1 MRPTPR
7 VIRTELRTRRPLRR
21 AGTRQGWAGAIPETG
36 RASIP
41 GSSAP
46 LQQQVQRLP
55 AGPQAGQRA
64 TAPRPCLPRPPA
76 RIPSCSGYAPQVP
89 WRRNPARPPARP
101 RHPPWRRR
109 AAGRVEVKRS
119 EARRGPAVVWPLCAG
134 PCLRHCLRRPAPA
147 PQPDRA
153 PTCGGEV
160 PHPAPARLLLETLL
174 PLRVGTGRDGDERE
188 RRGRRARGRALRRV
202 E

>member
-1 MRPTPR
+1 MGGGNPGDRPRLDPRLLSAAAAAGATLARRPTS
-7 VIRTELRTRRPLRR
+7 
-21 AGTRQGWAGAIPETG
+21 GAEG
-36 RASIP
+36 H
-41 GSSAP
+41 GSAT
-46 LQQQVQRLP
+46 LP
-55 AGPQAGQRA
+55 AAPACTHPVVLRVRSSGTMAPQS
-64 TAPRPCLPRPPA
+64 RPP
-76 RIPSCSGYAPQVP
+76 V
-89 WRRNPARPPARP
+89 RP

-109 AAGRVEVKRS
+109 AAGRVEAKPS
-119 EARRGPAVVWPLCAG
+119 AARRGPAVVWPLCSV